1 MTYHAPDWISHH
13 ASVSPDRWA
22 MTDVYSGRSFTYAE
36 MEDRCA
42 RLAAHL
48 RGLGVQR
55 GDRVAV
61 LCFNSTDIFEIQF
74 ACGKLG
80 AAFVPLNWRLSAAEI
95 MAIAENASPKV
106 LIHGAEFGKISRS
119 LKMAGHVAHV
129 IQVNDGGA
137 SDYEDAIRNSDV
149 IEHRCAI
156 TQDDILAIMYTSGT
170 TGLPKGVIV
179 TQRMAIFSS
188 INGMMKTGVSE
199 RSTGLTFLPL
209 FHVGGL
215 FLMANFI
222 FHAGGHNVVMR
233 SFDAHECLDLLAD
246 KNVRISHAFGV
257 PTNFAM
263 ISEIPDFASSDLT
276 HIQCLMVGGAPSP
289 MGLLKAYANKD
300 IRLQQGWGMTETA
313 TIGTVLSAD
322 DAFDRIGSAGRPVMH
337 AELAILDD
345 EYRPLPS
352 GAVGQLAIRGP
363 TVTPGYWEQPT
374 ATADAFHHGWFLT
387 GDAARVDQDG
397 FYYIVDRWKDM
408 FISGGENVYP
418 AEIESVL
425 SSLDGVSEAAVIG
438 IPDEKWGEVGCAF
451 VVRQAGATLT
461 SEDVIAYCAGQLARF
476 KLPKQIIFVDDIP
489 HTAAGKISKPDLRGN
504 YQSGTYAQA
513 SHP

>member
-1 MTYHAPDWISHH
+1 MTFFAPDWISHH
-13 ASVSPDRWA
+13 AAVSPDQRA

-36 MEDRCA
+36 MENRCA
-42 RLAAHL
+42 RLASHL
-48 RGLGVQR
+48 QGLGVER

-74 ACGKLG
+74 ACCKLG
-80 AAFVPLNWRLSAAEI
+80 AAFVPLNWRLSPFEI

-106 LIHGAEFGKISRS
+106 LIHGAEFRETALS
-119 LKMAGHVAHV
+119 LKTAGHVVHI
-129 IQVNDGGA
+129 IQVSDGAPSG
-137 SDYEDAIRNSDV
+137 YEDAIRASDV
-149 IEHRCAI
+149 IQRPCAI
-156 TQDDILAIMYTSGT
+156 TQDDLLAIMYTSGT
-170 TGLPKGVIV
+170 TGLPKGVLV
-179 TQRMAIFSS
+179 TQRMAIFSA
-188 INGMMKTGVSE
+188 INGMMKTGVSK

-233 SFDAHECLDLLAD
+233 SFDARECLNLLAD
-246 KNVRISHAFGV
+246 KDIGISHAFGV
-257 PTNFAM
+257 PTNFAL
-263 ISEIPDFASSDLT
+263 ISELPDFASCDLS
-276 HIQCLMVGGAPSP
+276 HVECLMVGGAPSP
-289 MGLLKAYANKD
+289 MGLLMAYANKD

-313 TIGTVLSAD
+313 TIGTVLAAD
-322 DAFDRIGSAGRPVMH
+322 DAFDRIGSAGQAVMH

-345 EYRPLPS
+345 ECRPLPV

-363 TVTPGYWEQPT
+363 TVTPGYWQQPA
-374 ATADAFHHGWFLT
+374 ATEAAFHQGWFLT

-408 FISGGENVYP
+408 YISGGENVYP
-418 AEIESVL
+418 AEIESIL
-425 SSLDGVSEAAVIG
+425 SGLNGVSEAAVIG

-451 VVRQAGATLT
+451 LVCQIGTTLT
-461 SEDVIAYCAGQLARF
+461 AEDVITYCAGHLARF
-476 KLPKQIIFVDDIP
+476 KLPKQIIFVEEIP

-504 YQSGTYAQA
+504 YRGGKYDS
-513 SHP
+513 SKS